1 MQLKSTIFTFSSFMT
16 GITAVWQ
23 KSGENM
29 ILECSFTKC
38 HRSNN
43 KITGMYLYHNLVEKK
58 EVLYYYHESEEIIPR
73 KGYSGR
79 VEKKGFLENNTVTIR
94 NLTVDDSGVYTC
106 VYDEVTCSVYIL
118 VVSVCEMPHSKNLR
132 ISSSVNICPKS
143 QCLKTF
149 YTECN
154 FLTSVHTLRLYRHST
169 MIFHCQQVKQWSS
182 RRKARNDPQG
192 SSDYVYEVMTKNGLR
207 PVAAPEQLSPSL
219 NDYD

>member
-1 MQLKSTIFTFSSFMT
+1 MMLLCWSLLSLCLSASE

-118 VVSVCEMPHSKNLR
+118 VVSDLLHEESPERENNLGLVLV
-132 ISSSVNICPKS
+132 IFAICS
-143 QCLKTF
+143 ITIIA
-149 YTECN
+149 
-154 FLTSVHTLRLYRHST
+154 T
-169 MIFHCQQVKQWSS
+169 MIFILLIIPRVKQWSS